1 MRNRA
6 RVVAGACGAWLMLV
20 GAGGA
25 SAGPPATEGAPAQGA
40 GAPEASPPGDAAAP
54 TGDAAAPATDA
65 AAQALPPTANVSV
78 AAVNRDME
86 TDMAALGDIASDAKR
101 DTDLV
106 RAACVLD
113 KQERAQ
119 GVMELATGELLV
131 IRDAAATAEAR
142 SFAVE
147 KLQAAASRLDDLVQ
161 QAKDCVGDQSP
172 DMSDDETEN
181 DVENTPLIPIADP
194 TVGGGVGGSK
204 PPGMPPPVDDGA
216 PPTVGSPSM

>member
-1 MRNRA
+1 
-6 RVVAGACGAWLMLV
+6 MLV

-25 SAGPPATEGAPAQGA
+25 SAGPPATEGAPAEPDA
-40 GAPEASPPGDAAAP
+40 APPGDAAAP
-54 TGDAAAPATDA
+54 AADAAAPAEG
-65 AAQALPPTANVSV
+65 QAPPATASVSV
-78 AAVNRDME
+78 PAVQRDME
-86 TDMAALGDIASDAKR
+86 ADMAAIGDIATDAKR

-131 IRDAAATAEAR
+131 IRDSSATAEAR

-172 DMSDDETEN
+172 DMSDDQTDN

-194 TVGGGVGGSK
+194 TVSGPFGSTG
-204 PPGMPPPVDDGA
+204 PGMPPPVDDA
-216 PPTVGSPSM
+216 VPPTVGSPSM

>member
-6 RVVAGACGAWLMLV
+6 RIVAGGFGAWLML

-25 SAGPPATEGAPAQGA
+25 LAGPPATEAP
-40 GAPEASPPGDAAAP
+40 PETPASGEVAD
-54 TGDAAAPATDA
+54 GAAPAEGA
-65 AAQALPPTANVSV
+65 APAADGAALPATANVSV
-78 AAVNRDME
+78 PAVQRDME
-86 TDMAALGDIASDAKR
+86 KDLTVIGDLAADAKR

-113 KQERAQ
+113 KQERAE

-131 IRDAAATAEAR
+131 IRDASATPEAR
-142 SFAVE
+142 SFSVE

-161 QAKDCVGDQSP
+161 LAKDCMGDQSP
-172 DMSDDETEN
+172 EMSDEDTKN
-181 DVENTPLIPIADP
+181 QVQTSPLIPVADP
-194 TVGGGVGGSK
+194 TVGGSVGGGK
-204 PPGMPPPVDDGA
+204 PPVLPPPVDDGT

>member
-6 RVVAGACGAWLMLV
+6 RIVAGVCGAWLML

-25 SAGPPATEGAPAQGA
+25 LAGPPAEPTTEAPPAA
-40 GAPEASPPGDAAAP
+40 GE
-54 TGDAAAPATDA
+54 TAAPAEGA
-65 AAQALPPTANVSV
+65 APAESPSQAATATVSV
-78 AAVNRDME
+78 PAVQREME
-86 TDMAALGDIASDAKR
+86 KDLTLIGDLASDAKR

-106 RAACVLD
+106 RAQCVLD
-113 KQERAQ
+113 KQERAE

-131 IRDAAATAEAR
+131 IRDASASAEAR

-161 QAKDCVGDQSP
+161 LARDCMGDQSP
-172 DMSDDETEN
+172 EMSEEDTKN
-181 DVENTPLIPIADP
+181 QVQTSPLIPVADP
-194 TVGGGVGGSK
+194 TVGGSVGGGK
-204 PPGMPPPVDDGA
+204 PPVMPPPVDDGM

>member
-6 RVVAGACGAWLMLV
+6 RIVAGVCGAWLMLV

-25 SAGPPATEGAPAQGA
+25 SAGPPETAEAAPGGASEAPPAADTAEASAPAEG
-40 GAPEASPPGDAAAP
+40 
-54 TGDAAAPATDA
+54 AAAPAAT
-65 AAQALPPTANVSV
+65 VSV
-78 AAVNRDME
+78 PKVQRDME
-86 TDMAALGDIASDAKR
+86 TDMAVLGDIATDAKR
-101 DTDLV
+101 DADLV

-131 IRDAAATAEAR
+131 IRDASASSEAR

-161 QAKDCVGDQSP
+161 QARDCVGDQSP
-172 DMSDDETEN
+172 EMSDDETDN
-181 DVENTPLIPIADP
+181 DVKENPLIPIADP
-194 TVGGGVGGSK
+194 TVGGSVGGGK
-204 PPGMPPPVDDGA
+204 PPVLPPPVDDGF

>member
-1 MRNRA
+1 
-6 RVVAGACGAWLMLV
+6 MLV

-25 SAGPPATEGAPAQGA
+25 SAGPPATEGAPAEPDA
-40 GAPEASPPGDAAAP
+40 GAPEASPPGDATAP
-54 TGDAAAPATDA
+54 TGDAAAPTEG
-65 AAQALPPTANVSV
+65 QAPPATANVSV
-78 AAVNRDME
+78 PAVQRDME
-86 TDMAALGDIASDAKR
+86 ADMAAIGDIATDAKR

-131 IRDAAATAEAR
+131 IRDASATAEAR

-172 DMSDDETEN
+172 DMSDDQTDN
-181 DVENTPLIPIADP
+181 DVENTPLIPIPDP
-194 TVGGGVGGSK
+194 TVSGPYGGTGPG
-204 PPGMPPPVDDGA
+204 GMPPPVDDA
-216 PPTVGSPSM
+216 VPPTVGSPSM

>member
-1 MRNRA
+1 
-6 RVVAGACGAWLMLV
+6 ML

-25 SAGPPATEGAPAQGA
+25 SAGPPATEGAEPTDGSAGA

-54 TGDAAAPATDA
+54 AGDAAAPTEG
-65 AAQALPPTANVSV
+65 QALPPTATVSV
-78 AAVNRDME
+78 PKVQREME
-86 TDMAALGDIASDAKR
+86 ADMAALGDIATDAKR

-131 IRDAAATAEAR
+131 IRDSSATAEAR

-172 DMSDDETEN
+172 DMSDDQTDN

-194 TVGGGVGGSK
+194 TVGGAVGGGK

-216 PPTVGSPSM
+216 PPVVGSPML

>member
-6 RVVAGACGAWLMLV
+6 RVVAGVCGAWLLLG

-25 SAGPPATEGAPAQGA
+25 SAGPPATTEPAG
-40 GAPEASPPGDAAAP
+40 EAAP
-54 TGDAAAPATDA
+54 DEAATPAEPATTEPAAPRPAAT
-65 AAQALPPTANVSV
+65 VSV
-78 AAVNRDME
+78 PAVERDME
-86 TDMAALGDIASDAKR
+86 ADMAELGDIATDAKR
-101 DTDLV
+101 DADLV

-131 IRDAAATAEAR
+131 IRDETTTAEAR
-142 SFAVE
+142 GFAVE
-147 KLQAAASRLDDLVQ
+147 KLQAAAARLDDLVQ

-172 DMSDDETEN
+172 DMSEDETTNEEQQGFL
-181 DVENTPLIPIADP
+181 VPIADP
-194 TVGGGVGGSK
+194 TVGGSVGGGK
-204 PPGMPPPVDDGA
+204 PPAMPPPIDDAA

>member
-25 SAGPPATEGAPAQGA
+25 SAGPPPTDDAPAEGGA
-40 GAPEASPPGDAAAP
+40 GAPETAPAGDAPAP
-54 TGDAAAPATDA
+54 TGDAAAPAEG
-65 AAQALPPTANVSV
+65 QPLPPTANVSV

-86 TDMAALGDIASDAKR
+86 ADMAALGDIATDAKR

-131 IRDAAATAEAR
+131 IRDSSATAEAR

-172 DMSDDETEN
+172 DMSEDETKNE
-181 DVENTPLIPIADP
+181 VENAPLIPILDP
-194 TVGGGVGGSK
+194 TVGGTVGGGK
-204 PPGMPPPVDDGA
+204 PPGMPPPVDDA
-216 PPTVGSPSM
+216 VPPVVGSPSM